1 MPLCT
6 SHINAYKQLKDL
18 FHVERHQSQGTPTE
32 RLYAQN
38 LCSKRHTFCMEIYG
52 LPKHNSNS
60 NDNNTLLLSLQL
72 RNQVL
77 MQYFTKICA
86 VPRTKAFAIVNM
98 IIVLI
103 TPITLIK
110 LFCFLLS
117 FVLCFYRTILY
128 TLYYVFQLILSAA
141 ITLFGQHLAQNRHY
155 IHKLPIPHQQ

>member
-1 MPLCT
+1 
-6 SHINAYKQLKDL
+6 
-18 FHVERHQSQGTPTE
+18 
-32 RLYAQN
+32 
-38 LCSKRHTFCMEIYG
+38 MEIYG